1 MRKVAWGLAL
11 AMATSTSVWAREV
24 QDDAFGAYEDGR
36 YVEAARGA
44 EAALASDPENPN
56 WWALAAEARARL
68 GQNRDAAD
76 AFSHA
81 AKFETDPEKRGY
93 YLRAQTLSLVG
104 AGLVEEARA
113 VLAQA
118 DADPGLDIDHSLDW
132 AMVAIATG
140 DDATAQRILD
150 DKNLHASF
158 TRQPALDAAYSA
170 KRRGMDDRATTLF
183 ATGLALDESEP
194 EPLDEAQREH
204 IRREVRELR
213 RRWAI
218 AGQASY
224 SSSGRP
230 DGIAPLGDQEVLQ
243 SGLEFSRRIGGWRN
257 GRPFNLFVRAFHSEF
272 LGDDAIIGNAM
283 QGWVGARY
291 KPFSKVNLNI
301 EGSRLVGLDA
311 QGLEDWS
318 LRGAFS
324 ASEGVEPEL
333 GRSNWSYL
341 HVYSDVSYLFENEV
355 TYGIAEARY
364 GRAFSI
370 GDGMSLTP
378 YAVARADIDTGRI
391 EEGSL
396 GAGAGLS
403 IRFHFDETDT
413 VAHRGWVDFDVQL
426 RERIAGD
433 VSAGGVLASISLSR

>member
-11 AMATSTSVWAREV
+11 AMAMSTSAWAKET
-24 QDDAFGAYEDGR
+24 QDDAFRAYEDGR
-36 YVEAARGA
+36 YGEAARGA

-68 GQNRDAAD
+68 GQNRDAAA
-76 AFSHA
+76 AFSQA
-81 AKFETDPEKRGY
+81 ARFEEDPEKRSY
-93 YLRAQTLSLVG
+93 YLRAQALSLVH
-104 AGLVEEARA
+104 AGSVVEARTVIA
-113 VLAQA
+113 EA
-118 DADPGLDIDHSLDW
+118 DTDPNISIEHSLDW
-132 AMVAIATG
+132 AMVAIAAG

-150 DKNLHASF
+150 DKNLHAGF
-158 TRQPALDAAYSA
+158 TRQTALDAAYSA
-170 KRRGMDDRATTLF
+170 KRRGMDNRATALF
-183 ATGLALDESEP
+183 ETGLVLDEAEP

-204 IRREVRELR
+204 IRREVRELK

-218 AGQASY
+218 VGQASY

-243 SGLEFSRRIGGWRN
+243 SGLEVSRRIGGWRN
-257 GRPFNLFVRAFHSEF
+257 GRPFSLFVRAFHSEF
-272 LGDDAIIGNAM
+272 LEDDAMIGNAT
-283 QGWVGARY
+283 QGWIGARY

-311 QGLEDWS
+311 QGVDDWS

-324 ASEGVEPEL
+324 ASEGVEPEP

-341 HVYSDVSYLFENEV
+341 HVYSDVSYLFENDV
-355 TYGIAEARY
+355 TYGITEARY

-370 GDGMSLTP
+370 GDAISLTP
-378 YAVARADIDTGRI
+378 YAVARAGIDTGRI
-391 EEGSL
+391 EEESF

-403 IRFHFDETDT
+403 IRIHFDETDT

-433 VSAGGVLASISLSR
+433 ESAGGVLASISFSR